1 MLRVRTAAGMTAL
14 LGLAG
19 CWRASR
25 PAPAPFSIVRVS
37 PAEVESGD
45 VLLLNDSV
53 TVHFSAALDPL
64 SVTTA
69 SFSVLDQNGNPVP
82 GTVGGTPTDAVP
94 YNSGEGGLFN
104 ILASPFFGLQSD
116 FGIEGLGV
124 GYAEK
129 RVRLA
134 AADGAVLDAFLYC
147 ATRIDAALAP
157 FAWYQAHVLAGARQH
172 GLPADYVRAIEAVTV
187 IDDPDP
193 ARARRELAIY

>member
-1 MLRVRTAAGMTAL
+1 MLYFAYGSNMSRARLLARVP
-14 LGLAG
+14 
-19 CWRASR
+19 S
-25 PAPAPFSIVRVS
+25 
-37 PAEVESGD
+37 AE
-45 VLLLNDSV
+45 
-53 TVHFSAALDPL
+53 F
-64 SVTTA
+64 VTTA
-69 SFSVLDQNGNPVP
+69 RLEAHRLAFHKAGADGSGKCDALATGDPAHCVFGVVFEIAAAEKEHLDR
-82 GTVGGTPTDAVP
+82 
-94 YNSGEGGLFN
+94 
-104 ILASPFFGLQSD
+104 
-116 FGIEGLGV
+116 IEGLGV

-134 AADGAVLDAFLYC
+134 AADGAVLEAFLYC